1 MISPKEKLDFF
12 LKGKKNGL
20 FSLKEKKNVFPH
32 SPKER
37 NGNYV
42 CSPISSPQVR
52 KAVTENR
59 EVR

>member
-12 LKGKKNGL
+12 PKGKKMDFFPL
-20 FSLKEKKNVFPH
+20 REKIVFPH

-37 NGNYV
+37 NGNDV

-59 EVR
+59 GVR